1 MRRRLSQAE
10 LVEAHAP
17 HIIPLL
23 VAAAASALAS
33 MYGAKKQSDAQRN
46 AASASA
52 VGHGQMGSGGFTP
65 SADRFRSDTPGGPAP
80 TGNTKTDA
88 AFQALMGSGPTGTS
102 ADPAIMQATA
112 TPDAPA
118 PAAASPSFSDY
129 AKGQESAAL
138 GTASADPAVSEAANA
153 AATGGTAPSSFDLG
167 EVLPYVQMA
176 AQVGGAISE
185 ANRPQPV
192 ALHIGRMGGYN
203 STVPDSVERLRQ
215 MLAQQRRGR
224 R

>member
-1 MRRRLSQAE
+1 
-10 LVEAHAP
+10 
-17 HIIPLL
+17 
-23 VAAAASALAS
+23 
-33 MYGAKKQSDAQRN
+33 
-46 AASASA
+46 
-52 VGHGQMGSGGFTP
+52 MGGGFTP
-65 SADRFRSDTPGGPAP
+65 SADQFRAGGAAP
-80 TGNTKTDA
+80 TGNDKTD
-88 AFQALMGSGPTGTS
+88 QALQALLGSRVAGNR
-102 ADPAIMQATA
+102 AVDAAIMQPTA

-118 PAAASPSFSDY
+118 PAASTSPSFSDF

-153 AATGGTAPSSFDLG
+153 ASTGGSAGFDIG
-167 EVLPYVQMA
+167 SIMPYVQMA

-192 ALHIGRMGGYN
+192 ALHIGHMGGYN

-215 MLAQQRRGR
+215 MLAQMQRGR